1 MIFRFLLTLIL
12 LNFTAFA
19 SADTAVV
26 IIDMQYG
33 FYQDGGMQNSKGLQ
47 SLVAAQTKLIQWARG
62 RKLPVL
68 VFEFEGKGKTDQRL
82 LTALKGHPHKIV
94 VKTTDDGFS
103 SYNSS
108 IADTLKTLKDWNV
121 KKLIVSGING
131 GSCVHDS
138 IQGASVHGF
147 VSHTTGEIVGDLTV
161 NPPVYPDSEWFFNHW
176 SLKTY
181 PTLKAL
187 QDFFQSGISSTSA
200 RTLL

>member
-1 MIFRFLLTLIL
+1 MQRLLILILTLF
-12 LNFTAFA
+12 FTSFAFA
-19 SADTAVV
+19 DTSVV

-33 FYQDGGMQNSKGLQ
+33 FYNDTGVGKTKELNDLIS
-47 SLVAAQTKLIQWARG
+47 AQLKLIQWARA
-62 RKLPVL
+62 RKMPVL
-68 VFEFEGKGKTDQRL
+68 LFEFEGKGKTDQKIL
-82 LTALKGHPHKIV
+82 NALAGHNFKV
-94 VKTTDDGFS
+94 VQKTTDDGFS
-103 SYNSS
+103 SYNKNLAGTLS
-108 IADTLKTLKDWNV
+108 TLKNWKI

-187 QDFFQSGISSTSA
+187 QSSFP
-200 RTLL
+200 